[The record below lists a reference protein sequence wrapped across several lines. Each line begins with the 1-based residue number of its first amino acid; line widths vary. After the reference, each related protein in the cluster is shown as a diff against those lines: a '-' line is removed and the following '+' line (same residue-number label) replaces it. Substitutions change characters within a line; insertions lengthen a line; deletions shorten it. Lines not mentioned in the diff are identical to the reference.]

1 MLTTAQV
8 VETSVIVCNSPNEYY
23 KLIWTNIPYVLYYN
37 LLSSLYLVLER
48 FSWNQTFLTSQFL
61 KWSSEEKVYLNY
73 SFVREWRGLFEYFD
87 MGWFFHESLNEFNKF
102 CLKVNRTIALFGLTC
117 KSERLSAIR
126 FQGSPI
132 RIWVCE

>member
-61 KWSSEEKVYLNY
+61 KWYPKRRSTLMIRLYVGDEGFLNILIWAD
-73 SFVREWRGLFEYFD
+73 SF
-87 MGWFFHESLNEFNKF
+87 M
-102 CLKVNRTIALFGLTC
+102 
-117 KSERLSAIR
+117 
-126 FQGSPI
+126 SP
-132 RIWVCE
+132 